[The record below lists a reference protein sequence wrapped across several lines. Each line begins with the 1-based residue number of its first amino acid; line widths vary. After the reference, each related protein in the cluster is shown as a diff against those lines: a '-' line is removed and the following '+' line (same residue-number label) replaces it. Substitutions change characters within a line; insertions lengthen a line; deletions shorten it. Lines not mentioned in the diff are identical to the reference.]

1 MFWPTIRYV
10 ALTNLTNR
18 WSYFLARRRAR
29 DSYAGGPHKDA
40 GNWQK
45 RNHNHSQKEQL
56 RLKAVGKSSDSLS
69 LRHTVEAERSIR
81 FGGQSASQ
89 LKLVS
94 ASNCPVQF
102 SVLISRWSERFM
114 EIYWL
119 QFKPTSVWIKKQ
131 TTSPS
136 YLNINAMEY
145 SRIQTMLLIMIGE
158 SSLWDRPSPAI
169 CTDIVSIYAECR
181 YIKAAINKSRTSIC

>member
-29 DSYAGGPHKDA
+29 DSYAGGA
-40 GNWQK
+40 TQRRWQLAETK
-45 RNHNHSQKEQL
+45 PQPQPERAAPAKSCGQIERLAQSATHSRSWKI
-56 RLKAVGKSSDSLS
+56 D
-69 LRHTVEAERSIR
+69 SIR
-81 FGGQSASQ
+81 RTVRIPVKARLRIQ
-89 LKLVS
+89 LPGAILS
-94 ASNCPVQF
+94 
-102 SVLISRWSERFM
+102 SRWSERFM